1 MTRDEK
7 INTLKAIIQECEEYQ
22 WQRKETLFEIIKDL
36 EQEPVLNKI
45 KAEIE
50 EPLKINESLH
60 TKSAKTQAI
69 SLSWCID
76 IINKYL
82 EPQAESKVEQ

>member
-1 MTRDEK
+1 MTREEALEFGKMWLQINEDCKDSSTYAFFK
-7 INTLKAIIQECEEYQ
+7 IAIKA
-22 WQRKETLFEIIKDL
+22 L
-36 EQEPVLNKI
+36 EQYSVLDKI

-60 TKSAKTQAI
+60 TENAKAQAI

-82 EPQAESKVEQ
+82 EPQTESKVE

>member
-1 MTRDEK
+1 MTKEEALEFGKMWLEMQEDSK
-7 INTLKAIIQECEEYQ
+7 NSKTYKFFAIAVKA
-22 WQRKETLFEIIKDL
+22 L
-36 EQEPVLNKI
+36 EQYSALDKI

-60 TKSAKTQAI
+60 TENAKAQAI

-82 EPQAESKVEQ
+82 EPQAESKME